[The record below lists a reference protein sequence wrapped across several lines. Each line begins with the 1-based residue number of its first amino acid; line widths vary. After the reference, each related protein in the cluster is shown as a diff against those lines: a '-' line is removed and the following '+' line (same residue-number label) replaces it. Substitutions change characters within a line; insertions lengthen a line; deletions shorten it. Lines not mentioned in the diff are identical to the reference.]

1 MGVYVFSESIRQ
13 IEGKVLVHCQ
23 AGVSRS
29 ATICIAYLMYHLRM
43 SMEQAYDYLKSRR
56 SVISP
61 NVNFMCQLLDYE
73 AELNLTEERQLAQN
87 KKPTLKLTLT
97 PVGCN
102 QEAGVFVFDSP
113 LTPITPLAA
122 SPVICN
128 SPLVQSPS

>member
-1 MGVYVFSESIRQ
+1 M
-13 IEGKVLVHCQ
+13 HCQ

-29 ATICIAYLMYHLRM
+29 ATICIAYLMYHLHM

-73 AELNLTEERQLAQN
+73 AELNVTEERQIAQS
-87 KKPTLKLTLT
+87 KKPTLKLTLTPLT

-113 LTPITPLAA
+113 LAPIAPLAA